1 MLGDKTTVMGVR
13 LTDYQREKIKIIAKE
28 RGVSDTDYV
37 RALIDNVI
45 DGKIDLDTDVR
56 SLKRIAKD
64 KGIRS
69 RVPIPHNQCSLF
81 RTIRAY

>member
-13 LTDYQREKIKIIAKE
+13 LTDYQREKIKQIAKE

-37 RALIDNVI
+37 RALIDNAI

-56 SLKRIAKD
+56 SLKKIAEKKEILTQRLID
-64 KGIRS
+64 LVVEQIES
-69 RVPIPHNQCSLF
+69 C
-81 RTIRAY
+81 

>member
-37 RALIDNVI
+37 RALIDNTI

-64 KGIRS
+64 KGIPTQRL
-69 RVPIPHNQCSLF
+69 ISLVVEQ
-81 RTIRAY
+81 IESC

>member
-37 RALIDNVI
+37 RALIDNTI

-64 KGIRS
+64 KGIPAQRL
-69 RVPIPHNQCSLF
+69 ISLVVEQ
-81 RTIRAY
+81 IESC

>member
-13 LTDYQREKIKIIAKE
+13 LTDYQRERIKIIAKE
-28 RGVSDTDYV
+28 RGVSDTDYI
-37 RALIDNVI
+37 RALIDNTI

-64 KGIRS
+64 KGIPTQRL
-69 RVPIPHNQCSLF
+69 ISLVVEQ
-81 RTIRAY
+81 IESC

>member
-1 MLGDKTTVMGVR
+1 MLGDKTAVMGVR
-13 LTDYQREKIKIIAKE
+13 LTDYQREKIKQIAKE

-37 RALIDNVI
+37 RALIDNAI

-64 KGIRS
+64 KGIPTQRLRS
-69 RVPIPHNQCSLF
+69 LVVEQIESC
-81 RTIRAY
+81 

>member
-13 LTDYQREKIKIIAKE
+13 LTDYQREKIKTIAKE

-37 RALIDNVI
+37 RALIDNTI

-64 KGIRS
+64 KGIPTQRLIDLVVEQIES
-69 RVPIPHNQCSLF
+69 C
-81 RTIRAY
+81 

>member
-1 MLGDKTTVMGVR
+1 MLGEKTTVMGIR
-13 LTDYQREKIKIIAKE
+13 LTDYQREKIKIISKE

-37 RALIDNVI
+37 RALIDNTI

-64 KGIRS
+64 KGIPTQRLIDLVVEQIES
-69 RVPIPHNQCSLF
+69 C
-81 RTIRAY
+81 

>member
-13 LTDYQREKIKIIAKE
+13 LTDYQREKIKTIAKE

-37 RALIDNVI
+37 RALIDNTI

-64 KGIRS
+64 KGIPTQRL
-69 RVPIPHNQCSLF
+69 ISLVVEQ
-81 RTIRAY
+81 IESC

>member
-37 RALIDNVI
+37 RALIDNTI

-64 KGIRS
+64 KGITTQRL
-69 RVPIPHNQCSLF
+69 ISLVVEQ
-81 RTIRAY
+81 IESC

>member
-13 LTDYQREKIKIIAKE
+13 LTDYQREKIKQIAKE

-37 RALIDNVI
+37 RALIDNTI

-64 KGIRS
+64 KGIPTQRL
-69 RVPIPHNQCSLF
+69 ISLVVEQ
-81 RTIRAY
+81 IESC

>member
-1 MLGDKTTVMGVR
+1 MLGDRTTVMGVR

-37 RALIDNVI
+37 RALIDNTI

-64 KGIRS
+64 KGIPVQRL
-69 RVPIPHNQCSLF
+69 ISLVVEQ
-81 RTIRAY
+81 IESC

>member
-37 RALIDNVI
+37 RALIDNAI

-64 KGIRS
+64 KGIKN
-69 RVPIPHNQCSLF
+69 VHLGNI
-81 RTIRAY
+81 

>member
-13 LTDYQREKIKIIAKE
+13 LTDYQREKIKQIAKE

-37 RALIDNVI
+37 RSLIDNAI

-56 SLKRIAKD
+56 SLKRIAEILTQRLID
-64 KGIRS
+64 LVVEQIES
-69 RVPIPHNQCSLF
+69 C
-81 RTIRAY
+81 

>member
-13 LTDYQREKIKIIAKE
+13 LTDYQRERIKIIAKE

-37 RALIDNVI
+37 RALIDNTI

-64 KGIRS
+64 KGIPTQRL
-69 RVPIPHNQCSLF
+69 ISLVVEQ
-81 RTIRAY
+81 IESC

>member
-1 MLGDKTTVMGVR
+1 MLGEKTTVMGVR

-37 RALIDNVI
+37 RALIDSAI

-56 SLKRIAKD
+56 SLKRIAEKKEILTQRLID
-64 KGIRS
+64 LVVEQIES
-69 RVPIPHNQCSLF
+69 C
-81 RTIRAY
+81 